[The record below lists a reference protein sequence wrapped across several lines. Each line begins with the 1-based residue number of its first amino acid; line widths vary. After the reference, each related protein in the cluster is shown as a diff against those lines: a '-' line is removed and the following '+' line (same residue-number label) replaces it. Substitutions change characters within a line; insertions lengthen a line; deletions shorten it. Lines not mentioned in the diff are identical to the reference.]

1 MNRHVSKL
9 LLESYLA
16 VLSHHHFA
24 AWQQHEKE
32 VAMSTVIDFPHRHNF
47 DRYQLWDR
55 FERVDLFEQYLDL
68 QTQWISQRQTTK
80 RLQLPRT
87 TLQA

>member
-1 MNRHVSKL
+1 
-9 LLESYLA
+9 
-16 VLSHHHFA
+16 
-24 AWQQHEKE
+24 
-32 VAMSTVIDFPHRHNF
+32 MSTVIDFPHRHNF

-55 FERVDLFEQYLDL
+55 FERVDLFKQYLDL
-68 QTQWISQRQTTK
+68 QAQGASQRQTTK